1 MKNHSKALSDL
12 PNIGESLAEK
22 LNRIG
27 IENEYQ
33 LKNEGTENTFIKLQT
48 IDKDACVNSL
58 YALEGAIQGIRWH
71 KLSKVRKEEL
81 LAFYNTL

>member
-12 PNIGESLAEK
+12 PNIGESLAKK

-27 IENEYQ
+27 IENEDQ

-48 IDKDACVNSL
+48 IDKDACINSL